1 MPAQLLPVTGKRA
14 SLRTRQVPVSEPPAS
29 ESVQTR
35 RVSVWQLTQVLQV
48 SATGPEPVLQVS
60 VTGQMQVLQVSVTG
74 PEPVPQVSL
83 PEPVLQVS
91 VSVLPPASRL
101 HSLHWQVY

>member
-60 VTGQMQVLQVSVTG
+60 VTG